1 MIEDKNPMAM
11 PPPVEAEIH
20 PGGELV
26 LRLSLHNN
34 SGETLLV
41 RPVLDNWLAENGDI
55 FATINPVEPDYI
67 YLGSGAGKATQT
79 VRVKLPLEL
88 PPGQVIK
95 SWLRFPGLLEEPL
108 LIILN
113 IQAEIAEKKPREYL
127 VNISFPS
134 RELADNKSSIYYDIT
149 TQNAWGL
156 ISALNDLDRIPSRW
170 LVAELLV
177 AISQKGEEY
186 TGTPEGVK
194 LFSQLRQTAFFS
206 TVSTVLA
213 TAKVPDWI
221 SETLSMSGQVLKG
234 DRREQRLLYIWERW
248 LLSLAESDVEAP
260 ETAKPI
266 VAPLFVG
273 CVRFGEFQSTPE
285 HLISDA
291 PFTEFVAKLGTDS
304 DRWLGYFLLG
314 LMSLSPRI
322 ASHIEA
328 IATQKIEPL
337 NPATPPP
344 QTIAGCLYHLG
355 TRLPELDLLP
365 ARWLVL
371 ELLLIF
377 AQKGDDY
384 ARTPPGRMLLERLR
398 LTRFCKNGVLSL
410 AAAEVPRWI
419 VVSQATAT
427 AFHNSVGTP
436 ASRAGL
442 LKFWE
447 QWLWD
452 IAGSPIPTSQTSAAD
467 LVNQLGIDGEAWFL
481 KIVLGLSCVSPRIA
495 TTLEAIASSAPSV
508 SPPAPTPTPP
518 IKDVLSEP
526 GSLQR

>member
-1 MIEDKNPMAM
+1 MIEDKNPIAM
-11 PPPVEAEIH
+11 PPPVQAEIH

-26 LRLSLHNN
+26 LRLSLHNG

-41 RPVLDNWLAENGDI
+41 RPVLDNWLADNGEI

-67 YLGSGAGKATQT
+67 YLGSGAGNATQT
-79 VRVKLPLEL
+79 VTVKLPLEL
-88 PPGQVIK
+88 QPGQVIK

-113 IQAEIAEKKPREYL
+113 VKAKIAEKKPREYL

-134 RELADNKSSIYYDIT
+134 RELADHKSSIYYDIT

-186 TGTPEGVK
+186 TCTPEGLK
-194 LFSQLRQTAFFS
+194 RLSQLRKTAFFS

-248 LLSLAESDVEAP
+248 LLSLVESDVEAP

-266 VAPLFVG
+266 VAPLFV
-273 CVRFGEFQSTPE
+273 
-285 HLISDA
+285 A
-291 PFTEFVAKLGTDS
+291 TEFVAKLGTDS

-328 IATQKIEPL
+328 IATQKIKPL

-384 ARTPPGRMLLERLR
+384 AKTPPGRMLLDQLR

-410 AAAEVPRWI
+410 AAASVPRWI
-419 VVSQATAT
+419 AVSQATAT

-436 ASRAGL
+436 ASRGGL

-452 IAGSPIPTSQTSAAD
+452 IAGSQMPNSQTSAAD

-481 KIVLGLSCVSPRIA
+481 KIVLGISCVSPRIA
-495 TTLEAIASSAPSV
+495 TTLQAIASTAPSV
-508 SPPAPTPTPP
+508 SPTAPTPIPP

>member
-1 MIEDKNPMAM
+1 MIEDKNPIAM
-11 PPPVEAEIH
+11 PPPVQAEIH

-26 LRLSLHNN
+26 LRLSLHNG

-41 RPVLDNWLAENGDI
+41 RPVLDNWLADNGEI

-67 YLGSGAGKATQT
+67 YLGSGAGNATQT
-79 VRVKLPLEL
+79 VTVKLPLEL
-88 PPGQVIK
+88 QPGQVIK

-113 IQAEIAEKKPREYL
+113 VKAKIAEKKPREYL

-134 RELADNKSSIYYDIT
+134 RELADHKSSIYDDIT

-186 TGTPEGVK
+186 TCTPEGLK
-194 LFSQLRQTAFFS
+194 RLSQLRKTAFFS

-248 LLSLAESDVEAP
+248 LLSLVESDVEAP

-266 VAPLFVG
+266 VAPLFV
-273 CVRFGEFQSTPE
+273 
-285 HLISDA
+285 A
-291 PFTEFVAKLGTDS
+291 TEFVAKLGTDS

-328 IATQKIEPL
+328 IATQKIKPL

-344 QTIAGCLYHLG
+344 QTHSGLLVSFRDAIA
-355 TRLPELDLLP
+355 R
-365 ARWLVL
+365 
-371 ELLLIF
+371 I
-377 AQKGDDY
+377 
-384 ARTPPGRMLLERLR
+384 R
-398 LTRFCKNGVLSL
+398 LTSGSLVGVRIIANFRPKRGRLCQNP
-410 AAAEVPRWI
+410 PR
-419 VVSQATAT
+419 SNAT
-427 AFHNSVGTP
+427 
-436 ASRAGL
+436 
-442 LKFWE
+442 
-447 QWLWD
+447 
-452 IAGSPIPTSQTSAAD
+452 GS
-467 LVNQLGIDGEAWFL
+467 
-481 KIVLGLSCVSPRIA
+481 IA
-495 TTLEAIASSAPSV
+495 THP
-508 SPPAPTPTPP
+508 
-518 IKDVLSEP
+518 VL
-526 GSLQR
+526 